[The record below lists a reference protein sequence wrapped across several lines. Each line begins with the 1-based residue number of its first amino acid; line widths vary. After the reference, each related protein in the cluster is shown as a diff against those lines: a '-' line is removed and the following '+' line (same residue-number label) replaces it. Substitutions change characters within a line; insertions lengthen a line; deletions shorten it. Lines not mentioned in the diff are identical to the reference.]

1 MSTDI
6 SLHKY
11 LQGYAEYHQTAEN
24 LYPVGMSGASVGL
37 GDIIL
42 SGEYWLHLL
51 ISYLTKVS
59 NPSKPHFPAP
69 FPQHTLPRNLSC
81 ER

>member
-24 LYPVGMSGASVGL
+24 LYPVGMSGAFGASVGL
-37 GDIIL
+37 GDILYQEKI
-42 SGEYWLHLL
+42 GF
-51 ISYLTKVS
+51 I
-59 NPSKPHFPAP
+59 
-69 FPQHTLPRNLSC
+69 C
-81 ER
+81 

>member
-24 LYPVGMSGASVGL
+24 LNPVGMSGASGPSLGL
-37 GDIIL
+37 GDIPYQVEI
-42 SGEYWLHLL
+42 GF
-51 ISYLTKVS
+51 I
-59 NPSKPHFPAP
+59 
-69 FPQHTLPRNLSC
+69 C
-81 ER
+81 